1 MQERKDL
8 VNLVGKRYGQLKG
21 EEPCADI
28 ERLSKADHVGPN
40 CLGMP
45 HFTNLAVFLTLFK
58 TPLTPPPYL
67 IFVTGATGGA
77 HVIFF
82 GRCNFLQI

>member
-8 VNLVGKRYGQLKG
+8 VNLVGKRYGQLEG

-28 ERLSKADHVGPN
+28 ERLSKADHVGPS

-45 HFTNLAVFLTLFK
+45 HFTNLA
-58 TPLTPPPYL
+58 
-67 IFVTGATGGA
+67 
-77 HVIFF
+77 FF
-82 GRCNFLQI
+82 

>member
-1 MQERKDL
+1 MLSENDNRTTNSFNAGKKRL
-8 VNLVGKRYGQLKG
+8 GYLVGKRYGQLEG

-45 HFTNLAVFLTLFK
+45 HFSNLA
-58 TPLTPPPYL
+58 
-67 IFVTGATGGA
+67 
-77 HVIFF
+77 FF
-82 GRCNFLQI
+82 